1 MQSNNYTVRNDILER
16 MKNKL
21 WQTTST
27 GLHPLV
33 EAYTVSDDYITDVK
47 LIPYDIT
54 ASKAHASALLAKGTI
69 TKQEYLQAIDALHK
83 LEQLVAR
90 GKFSIEVSQEDCHT
104 AIEQFLTDECGE
116 IGKKIHTGRS
126 RNDQSLVMIRLYAKQ
141 TLQNTI
147 TLLTELVDAYDNA
160 ITAYGTIPM
169 PGYTHMQ
176 KAMPT
181 TVGTWLGAYRDGFAD
196 LQQLLPATL
205 TIIDQ
210 NPLGSASGFGISNY
224 QLDRSITTKEL
235 GFAKTQ
241 ENPIYCAISRGYF
254 ENIVLQALSP
264 ILLLAGKF
272 ASDMLL
278 FTTAEFNLFSLPPQ
292 FTTGSSIM
300 PQKRNYDVF
309 EIMRGNSKVYHSLQ
323 QQIQDIVIGFGAGY
337 QRDMQLTKKPFIDAT
352 VLCEDTMGLLTEM
365 VPNIIPNKSA
375 LEKDMTDELFVT
387 NKVYD
392 LVNSGMSFRDAY
404 MQVKQDLFK

>member
-1 MQSNNYTVRNDILER
+1 
-16 MKNKL
+16 MKKKL
-21 WQTTST
+21 WQTSAS

-33 EAYTVSDDYITDVK
+33 ESYTVGDDYITDLK
-47 LIPYDIT
+47 LLPYDIL
-54 ASKAHASALLAKGTI
+54 ASMAHAKALLAKGTI
-69 TKQEYLQAIDALHK
+69 TQNEYSAAINALQK
-83 LEQLVAR
+83 LEISVKS
-90 GKFSIEVSQEDCHT
+90 GNFTIEVSQEDGHT
-104 AIEQFLTDECGE
+104 AIEQYLTEECGD

-141 TLQNTI
+141 SLQDAMS
-147 TLLTELVDAYDNA
+147 LLSELVDAYETA
-160 ITAYGTIPM
+160 ISTNGSLPM

-196 LQQLLPATL
+196 IRQLLPATL
-205 TIIDQ
+205 TSIDQ

-224 QLDRSITTKEL
+224 QLDRSITTNEL

-254 ENIVLQALSP
+254 ENLVLQTLSP
-264 ILLLAGKF
+264 IMILAGKF
-272 ASDMLL
+272 ANDMLL
-278 FTTAEFNLFSLPPQ
+278 FTTAEFNLMALPLQ

-309 EIMRGNSKVYHSLQ
+309 EIMRGNSKIYHSLQ
-323 QQIQDIVIGFGAGY
+323 QQILDIVIGFGAGY
-337 QRDMQLTKKPFIDAT
+337 QRDMQLTKKPFIEAT
-352 VLCEDTMGLLTEM
+352 TLCEDTMALLTEM
-365 VPNIIPNKSA
+365 VPNIQPNKLV
-375 LEKDMTDELFVT
+375 LEDDMTDELFVT

-392 LVNSGMSFRDAY
+392 LVNGGMSFRDAY
-404 MQVKQDLFK
+404 MQVKQELFK